1 MYLINYSKNK
11 TTIKLGNNKFYVCHC
26 SVYSNSDFGRIE
38 SGLISN
44 MDVKDAIFSN
54 KNSGVYVIP
63 LMINDINSVNETL
76 VTWQHVLN
84 GRRTGVQ
91 VWKHKSVIRDTFSLF
106 ENNI

>member
-1 MYLINYSKNK
+1 
-11 TTIKLGNNKFYVCHC
+11 
-26 SVYSNSDFGRIE
+26 
-38 SGLISN
+38 

-63 LMINDINSVNETL
+63 LVINDINNVNETL

-91 VWKHKSVIRDTFSLF
+91 VWKHKGV
-106 ENNI
+106 